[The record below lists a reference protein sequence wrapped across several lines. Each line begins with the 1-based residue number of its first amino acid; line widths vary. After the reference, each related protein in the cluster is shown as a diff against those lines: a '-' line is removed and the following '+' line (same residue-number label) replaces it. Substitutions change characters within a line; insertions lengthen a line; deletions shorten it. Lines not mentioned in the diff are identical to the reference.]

1 MMTTETAELASL
13 EMTSDAVQSQP
24 AFTRPKRLRAFDLLL
39 VMAVAFAPLIFSS
52 TCAYFLRSPMEFS
65 RWSVASLVLHE
76 SIALGVL
83 AYVLLQQRRTLRD
96 IGLQFKFSDLG
107 SGILLAIGG
116 MLASL
121 LAQGAA
127 YTAQPGGVTT
137 SQSATADPASL
148 GQLGL
153 IAVFF
158 VVLNP
163 VFEELLVRGYFMSE
177 VSFLTSRRWIPPVA
191 STLLQGSYHLYQGIP
206 SAIGV
211 TACFLLWALYFKE
224 TRRLLP
230 IILAHFLGDAY
241 ALFRST

>member
-1 MMTTETAELASL
+1 MTVMAGRQAILEIFRAEGVHYIFGNPGTTELG
-13 EMTSDAVQSQP
+13 
-24 AFTRPKRLRAFDLLL
+24 
-39 VMAVAFAPLIFSS
+39 
-52 TCAYFLRSPMEFS
+52 FLDMLQDYPQ
-65 RWSVASLVLHE
+65 LQYILCLHE